1 MLHAPLDAITGP
13 SGKLTYDVARWA
25 CDSDHMSE
33 FLNILGSAWWMIVTL
48 GVLVTFHEF
57 GHFWVARRCGV
68 KVLRFS
74 VGFGKPIKSW
84 YGKDGTEYW
93 LAWIP
98 LGGYVKM
105 LDAREGDVEPGD
117 RPHEFTGK
125 PVWQR
130 ILIVLAGPGF
140 NLIFAVAAFWA
151 MLVIGKPD
159 FQPLVGDVSH
169 LAAQAGIQHGDR
181 ILSVDGTSVSNWT
194 DLGLALANAAQTRQ
208 ATPVK
213 VRTPAGAVQ
222 TRVLQF
228 DKLPPRPSDQTIVE
242 QIGMMPLQRSLPP
255 VIGKVVASSAA
266 AAAGMKPGDRILSID
281 GTAIHDWSQMAEV
294 TRKLAGPGKQ
304 LALVIERGGKQQALN
319 LQPRLTVEPD
329 GSKVWDM
336 GISSKAETARY
347 DTVTRRSPIA
357 AIPAAFGQMWNLT
370 TTTVKMLGHMLTGSA
385 PLSNLSGPI
394 SIAQYAQT
402 SAEMGPAWFLY
413 FLGIISLSLGVMN
426 LLPIPILDGGHLL
439 YYLIELVKGSPLS
452 ERAMAAGQYMGMAL
466 LVMLMG
472 LAFYNDILRVVS

>member
-1 MLHAPLDAITGP
+1 MND
-13 SGKLTYDVARWA
+13 
-25 CDSDHMSE
+25 

-84 YGKDGTEYW
+84 CGKDGTEYCV
-93 LAWIP
+93 AWIP

-105 LDAREGDVEPGD
+105 LDAREGEVAPAD
-117 RPHEFTGK
+117 RPLEFTGK
-125 PVWQR
+125 PIWQR
-130 ILIVLAGPGF
+130 ILVVLAGPGF

-169 LAAQAGIQHGDR
+169 LAAQAGIQRGDR
-181 ILSVDGTSVSNWT
+181 VLSVDGKAVSNWT
-194 DLGLALANAAQTRQ
+194 DLGLALADAAETRR
-208 ATPVK
+208 ATPLQ

-222 TRVLQF
+222 TRVLDF
-228 DKLPPRPSDQTIVE
+228 DKLPPHPSDQAIIDQT
-242 QIGMMPLQRSLPP
+242 GMMPLQRSLPA
-255 VIGKVVASSAA
+255 VVGRVVPGSAA
-266 AAAGMKPGDRILSID
+266 KAAGIRAGDRILSVD
-281 GTAIHDWSQMAEV
+281 GVAVHDWNQLIDTTHAH
-294 TRKLAGPGKQ
+294 AGPGQ
-304 LALVIERGGKQQALN
+304 RLALVIERDGRRIAMD
-319 LQPRLTVEPD
+319 LQPRLTNEPD
-329 GSKVWDM
+329 GSKAWAIGVY
-336 GISSKAETARY
+336 ARAKTVDY
-347 DTVTRRSPIA
+347 DTVMRRGPIA
-357 AIPAAFGQMWNLT
+357 AIPDAFAQVWDLT
-370 TTTVKMLGHMLTGSA
+370 ATTVKMLGHMLTGSA
-385 PLSNLSGPI
+385 SLSNLSGPI

-472 LAFYNDILRVVS
+472 LAFYNDILRIFS